1 MKRREFLQKAGMGVA
16 VGVSVARIESLN
28 ATEGSTLAEQLGFK
42 KEDRL
47 LILHADD
54 LGMCHAVNVASIKG
68 MTEGIVTCGSV
79 MVPCPWF
86 PEIAAWARSNPD
98 ADLGLH
104 LTLNSEW
111 QYYRWRPVS
120 PWDKVRG
127 LIDKE
132 GFMWRDVAS
141 VRENAKA
148 EEVEMELRAQIERAL
163 EFGMKPTHIDTHM
176 GTCFS
181 RPDFFEVYVRL
192 GAEYGILPMLPAPTP
207 QILAMAKQ
215 LGIDYQP
222 IAVRLKQQGFVFI
235 DNLVTGGSGDTLEER
250 RKSYYEIIRNLPS
263 GVSEIILHL
272 STDDPEIRAIT
283 GAWQY
288 RYHEFLIFTEL
299 WSPNFKNRRYTFS
312 KRRSDKVVLVR
323 RFIVPFNLT
332 TEHVAL
338 TDKLAHRILR
348 VLRMKV
354 GDQILL
360 CDPRGVEWV
369 AEIVGTEFDVVRVRL
384 LEPNFPRPE
393 PKTFVTLFQ
402 GIPKGEKMDFIVQK
416 ATELGVQRIVPMF
429 TRRTIVQ
436 LSPDKAKSKR
446 ERWQR
451 VAVSATEQSGGK
463 IVPEIAL
470 PLPFKKALDE
480 AAKSDLWLLFYEAAE
495 EPLKEVVTP
504 FRDASH
510 VAIMIGP
517 EGGFDPSEVAEAKRM
532 GAQVVSLGKR
542 ILRTETAAIVAVAL
556 VLYELG
562 QLER

>member
-28 ATEGSTLAEQLGFK
+28 APEGSTLAEQLGFK

-111 QYYRWRPVS
+111 QYYRWRPIS
-120 PWDKVRG
+120 PWDKVKG

-163 EFGMKPTHIDTHM
+163 DFGMKPTHIDTHM

-181 RPDFFEVYVRL
+181 RPEFFEVYVRL

-288 RYHEFLIFTEL
+288 RYHEFLIFTERETRKFIESEGIKLIGYRHLAEL
-299 WSPNFKNRRYTFS
+299 WRK
-312 KRRSDKVVLVR
+312 
-323 RFIVPFNLT
+323 
-332 TEHVAL
+332 
-338 TDKLAHRILR
+338 
-348 VLRMKV
+348 
-354 GDQILL
+354 
-360 CDPRGVEWV
+360 
-369 AEIVGTEFDVVRVRL
+369 
-384 LEPNFPRPE
+384 
-393 PKTFVTLFQ
+393 
-402 GIPKGEKMDFIVQK
+402 
-416 ATELGVQRIVPMF
+416 QR
-429 TRRTIVQ
+429 
-436 LSPDKAKSKR
+436 K
-446 ERWQR
+446 
-451 VAVSATEQSGGK
+451 
-463 IVPEIAL
+463 
-470 PLPFKKALDE
+470 
-480 AAKSDLWLLFYEAAE
+480 
-495 EPLKEVVTP
+495 
-504 FRDASH
+504 
-510 VAIMIGP
+510 
-517 EGGFDPSEVAEAKRM
+517 
-532 GAQVVSLGKR
+532 
-542 ILRTETAAIVAVAL
+542 
-556 VLYELG
+556 
-562 QLER
+562 

>member
-28 ATEGSTLAEQLGFK
+28 ATEGLTLAEQLGFK

-68 MTEGIVTCGSV
+68 MAEGIVTCGSV

-192 GAEYGILPMLPAPTP
+192 GAEYGILPMLPAPNP

-288 RYHEFLIFTEL
+288 RYHEFLIFTERETRKFIESEGIKLIGYRHLAEL
-299 WSPNFKNRRYTFS
+299 WRK
-312 KRRSDKVVLVR
+312 
-323 RFIVPFNLT
+323 
-332 TEHVAL
+332 
-338 TDKLAHRILR
+338 
-348 VLRMKV
+348 
-354 GDQILL
+354 
-360 CDPRGVEWV
+360 
-369 AEIVGTEFDVVRVRL
+369 
-384 LEPNFPRPE
+384 
-393 PKTFVTLFQ
+393 
-402 GIPKGEKMDFIVQK
+402 
-416 ATELGVQRIVPMF
+416 QR
-429 TRRTIVQ
+429 
-436 LSPDKAKSKR
+436 K
-446 ERWQR
+446 
-451 VAVSATEQSGGK
+451 
-463 IVPEIAL
+463 
-470 PLPFKKALDE
+470 
-480 AAKSDLWLLFYEAAE
+480 
-495 EPLKEVVTP
+495 
-504 FRDASH
+504 
-510 VAIMIGP
+510 
-517 EGGFDPSEVAEAKRM
+517 
-532 GAQVVSLGKR
+532 
-542 ILRTETAAIVAVAL
+542 
-556 VLYELG
+556 
-562 QLER
+562 